1 MSSTLCDHCTGLC
14 CRYFALPI
22 DRPETPGDFDDVRWY
37 LMHEGTS
44 VFVENG
50 QWYLNVEAKCKN
62 LMRDNRCA
70 VYEKR
75 PRTCR
80 NYKTDNCDYHDG
92 SYEYEHHFTD
102 VESLEAY
109 ARRFLRARYRKN
121 GQKDAKRSERT
132 KARSAA

>member
-22 DRPETPGDFDDVRWY
+22 DSPETPGDFDDVRWY

-44 VFVENG
+44 VFVEDG
-50 QWYLNVEAKCKN
+50 QWFLNVEAKCRN

-92 SYEYEHHFTD
+92 PYEYEHHFTD

-121 GQKDAKRSERT
+121 GRKTGKRSKRA